1 MLRASVLAASG
12 WGFAITGHDTEM
24 WALAGLPLDAS
35 PFKYV
40 HLGSL
45 AYIGADKAVM
55 DPAHKDSPVGAIKG
69 WLMGFAWKGAETF
82 MQISVKN
89 MYLVSRDLVK
99 TKVFGRDVSDV

>member
-1 MLRASVLAASG
+1 MLAQVIGMTYFASAA
-12 WGFAITGHDTEM
+12 I
-24 WALAGLPLDAS
+24 S
-35 PFKYV
+35 PNANPFNYV

-55 DPAHKDSPVGAIKG
+55 DPAYKDGKVGALKG
-69 WLMGFAWKGAETF
+69 WLMGFAWKGVETF

-89 MYLVSRDLVK
+89 MYLVSRDMIK

>member
-1 MLRASVLAASG
+1 MRSSQAPDTVSVS
-12 WGFAITGHDTEM
+12 
-24 WALAGLPLDAS
+24 AGIPNTAS
-35 PFKYV
+35 PFNYV

-55 DPAHKDSPVGAIKG
+55 DPAYKDGPVGALKG
-69 WLMGFAWKGAETF
+69 WLMGFAWKGVETF

>member
-1 MLRASVLAASG
+1 MLLTHGLIYQQAFADMSYNTRSCCCA
-12 WGFAITGHDTEM
+12 GF
-24 WALAGLPLDAS
+24 PQDAD

-55 DPAHKDSPVGAIKG
+55 DPAYKDSPVGALRG
-69 WLMGFAWKGAETF
+69 WLMGFAWKGLETF

>member
-1 MLRASVLAASG
+1 
-12 WGFAITGHDTEM
+12 
-24 WALAGLPLDAS
+24 
-35 PFKYV
+35 
-40 HLGSL
+40 
-45 AYIGADKAVM
+45 M
-55 DPAHKDSPVGAIKG
+55 DPAYKDSPVGFIRG

>member
-1 MLRASVLAASG
+1 MMVDIDE
-12 WGFAITGHDTEM
+12 ITT
-24 WALAGLPLDAS
+24 AGISPDAK
-35 PFKYV
+35 PFHYV

-55 DPAHKDSPVGAIKG
+55 DPAYKDGRVGALKG

-89 MYLVSRDLVK
+89 MYLVSRDMIK

>member
-1 MLRASVLAASG
+1 MGSDISLS
-12 WGFAITGHDTEM
+12 
-24 WALAGLPLDAS
+24 AGIS
-35 PFKYV
+35 PNANPFNYV

-55 DPAHKDSPVGAIKG
+55 DPAYKDGQVGALKG
-69 WLMGFAWKGAETF
+69 WLMGFAWKGVETF

-89 MYLVSRDLVK
+89 MYLVSRDLIK